1 MCALYGPYGPYGGAY
16 GAMAPYCVNADCAE
30 RVNTAVM
37 ISNYPKKTENV
48 ERSDI
53 GKIDRLLDP
62 EAGTYPELLQK
73 IDDIM
78 RTMKSLEASQS
89 DIIETQNRFGKELLE
104 LTADLDY
111 DLANAMID
119 TVRTTKSTVDVIR
132 KELTLLSGNVD
143 GIFERMMV
151 TPLVCDIP
159 SAISDY
165 KNGELHE
172 LTYDDLSE
180 MMREQHGADADISG
194 MTATNIL
201 FSMLDHTEKHI
212 NKVNPVPTLV
222 AKLIPADEIARKHDL
237 IAAFIRIVDKGDDQ
251 SITRYPG
258 ELLDFLH
265 QFEPVDGGHA
275 LKALVERES

>member
-1 MCALYGPYGPYGGAY
+1 MCASSYGPYGPYGGAY
-16 GAMAPYCVNADCAE
+16 GALAPYCVNAC
-30 RVNTAVM
+30 RTMNTKDETSQNVAPLDVM
-37 ISNYPKKTENV
+37 GE
-48 ERSDI
+48 I
-53 GKIDRLLDP
+53 GKQLDS
-62 EAGTYPELLQK
+62 GTSPELLQK
-73 IDDIM
+73 MDDIM
-78 RTMKSLEASQS
+78 RTMKSLETSQS
-89 DIIETQNRFGKELLE
+89 DIIETQNRFSKELLE

-143 GIFERMMV
+143 GMFERMMV

-172 LTYDDLSE
+172 LTRDDLNE
-180 MMREQHGADADISG
+180 IVREQHGADISG

-201 FSMLDHTEKHI
+201 FSMLDHTEKQI

-222 AKLIPADEIARKHDL
+222 AKLIPEDEVARKHDL
-237 IAAFIRIVDKGDDQ
+237 IAAFIRIVDKGHDQ

-275 LKALVERES
+275 LKALVHEP

>member
-1 MCALYGPYGPYGGAY
+1 MCALYGPYGPYGPYGGAY
-16 GAMAPYCVNADCAE
+16 GALAPYCVNAC
-30 RVNTAVM
+30 RTMNTKDET
-37 ISNYPKKTENV
+37 SQNV
-48 ERSDI
+48 APLDGI
-53 GKIDRLLDP
+53 GKIEKQL
-62 EAGTYPELLQK
+62 EAGTSPELLQK
-73 IDDIM
+73 MDDIM
-78 RTMKSLEASQS
+78 RTMKALEASQS

-104 LTADLDY
+104 LTEDLDY

-119 TVRTTKSTVDVIR
+119 TVKTTKSTVDVIC

-143 GIFERMMV
+143 GMFERMMV
-151 TPLVCDIP
+151 TPLICDIP

-180 MMREQHGADADISG
+180 MMREQHGADVDITG

-201 FSMLDHTEKHI
+201 FSMLDHTEKQI

-222 AKLIPADEIARKHDL
+222 AKLIPEDEVARKHDL
-237 IAAFIRIVDKGDDQ
+237 IAAFISIVDKGHDQ

-275 LKALVERES
+275 LKALVHEP